1 MMTGVAKK
9 GKRMNL
15 ARRDNIEGYAFI
27 GPALIGLLVFL
38 MYPIVADF
46 YISLHNWSVLEEPSW
61 AGIQNYTRMFSDEVF
76 LVSLGNTL
84 LWVVLYV
91 PLSIVV
97 SFLLALAMNL
107 PLKGI
112 KTFRTIFYVPVV
124 TPLLVVAL
132 LFVWMYNTDF
142 GLINYILYLFGIN
155 PIPWLT
161 NKYIALPAIALM
173 SIWKYCGY
181 NMVIILAALQ
191 GIPAHLNEA
200 AMLDGITPWKKTWHI
215 TIPLI
220 TPALYY
226 ILVMAVIDAFQVF
239 TEIYIMTSGGPGYA
253 THTLNYYMWKNA
265 FSYYEMG
272 YASAISVFMLVI
284 ILFVTLIQ
292 SKFLG
297 SRVQY
302 DL

>member
-1 MMTGVAKK
+1 MTDIVKK
-9 GKRMNL
+9 RRHMSIQM
-15 ARRDNIEGYAFI
+15 RDNIEGYAFI
-27 GPALIGLLVFL
+27 GPALFGLLVFL
-38 MYPIVADF
+38 VYPILADF
-46 YISLHNWSVLEEPSW
+46 YISLHKWSVLEAPSW
-61 AGIQNYTRMFSDEVF
+61 IGLQNYTRMFKDEVF
-76 LVSLGNTL
+76 LISLGNTL

-91 PLSIVV
+91 PVSILA
-97 SFLLALAMNL
+97 SFFLALAMNM

-112 KTFRTIFYVPVV
+112 KSFRTIFYLPVV

-132 LFVWMYNTDF
+132 LFVWMYNADF

-155 PIPWLT
+155 PVPWLT
-161 NKYIALPAIALM
+161 NKFIALPSIALM
-173 SIWKYCGY
+173 SVWKNCGY

-200 AMLDGITPWKKTWHI
+200 AMLDGITPWKKTWYI

-226 ILVMAVIDAFQVF
+226 ILVMEIIYAFQVF
-239 TEIYIMTSGGPGYA
+239 TEVYIMTSGGPGYA
-253 THTLNYYMWKNA
+253 THTLNYYMWVNA
-265 FSYYEMG
+265 FTYNEMG
-272 YASAISVFMLVI
+272 YASAISVFMLVM
-284 ILFVTLIQ
+284 ILAVTLIQ